1 MKKDIEREE
10 LTKAWQQ
17 AYSSPCPKNI
27 PKPLLALMLGWHQQM
42 QSNPTWQGKA
52 GRTKLRRMLSGDT
65 RAELRPGMR
74 LVREW
79 QGEVYQVLVLPKGF
93 EMNGR
98 VFKSLSAIARHIT
111 GTAWSGPLFFGL
123 YIIIGGQRYLLN

>member
-1 MKKDIEREE
+1 MV
-10 LTKAWQQ
+10 
-17 AYSSPCPKNI
+17 
-27 PKPLLALMLGWHQQM
+27 
-42 QSNPTWQGKA
+42 
-52 GRTKLRRMLSGDT
+52 SGDT
-65 RAELRPGMR
+65 RTELKPGMR

-93 EMNGR
+93 EMQGR

-123 YIIIGGQRYLLN
+123 DL

>member
-1 MKKDIEREE
+1 MKKDLEREN

-17 AYSSPCPKNI
+17 AFPSPCPKNI
-27 PKPLLALMLGWHQQM
+27 PKSLLTLILGWHQQM
-42 QSNPTWQGKA
+42 QEHTAWQGKS
-52 GRTKLRRMLSGDT
+52 GRSRLRRMLSGDT
-65 RAELRPGMR
+65 RSELRAGMR

-98 VFKSLSAIARHIT
+98 IFKSLSAIARHIT
-111 GTAWSGPLFFGL
+111 GTAWSGPLFFGVDL
-123 YIIIGGQRYLLN
+123 

>member
-1 MKKDIEREE
+1 MMSARRDSQREA
-10 LTKAWQQ
+10 LDQAWQQ
-17 AYSSPCPKNI
+17 SYHCPCPKHI
-27 PKPLLALMLGWHQQM
+27 PTQLLQLILGWQRQM
-42 QSNPTWQGKA
+42 QNGPVWKGKA
-52 GRTKLRRMLSGDT
+52 GRTRLHRLLSGDT
-65 RAELRPGMR
+65 RAELTPGMR

-111 GTAWSGPLFFGL
+111 GTAWSGPLFFGVDL
-123 YIIIGGQRYLLN
+123 